1 MTGYILFS
9 AEIRKS
15 ITQKNPNANFGE
27 ISRLVG
33 IEWKALTEA
42 ERKAF
47 EDRVHQMNLENA
59 EKALNGL
66 QDPPPHVCFFI
77 GWTL

>member
-1 MTGYILFS
+1 MTGKKQMSGYILFS
-9 AEIRKS
+9 AEIRKT
-15 ITQKNPNANFGE
+15 ITQKNPHANFGE

-47 EDRVHQMNLENA
+47 EDRVHQMNLESA
-59 EKALNGL
+59 EKALNGEPSP
-66 QDPPPHVCFFI
+66 QVR
-77 GWTL
+77 